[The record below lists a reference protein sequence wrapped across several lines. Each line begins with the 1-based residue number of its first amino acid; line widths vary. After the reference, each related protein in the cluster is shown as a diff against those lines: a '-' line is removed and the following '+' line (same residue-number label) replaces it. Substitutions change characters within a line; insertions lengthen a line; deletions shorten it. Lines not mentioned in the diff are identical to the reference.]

1 VIARAVLRR
10 RLPPRVVLITVSA
23 LAAAALAACSGGGS
37 ATQTSASAAAPSLP
51 TPLARSLQS
60 AAGTWATVPM
70 GHLDQP
76 LNTFWQLFFRPAGG
90 ASWSNQVQATAT
102 ATNGGLILADD
113 HGGAVIVGVR
123 PTDLL
128 TYSPLISTADGG
140 RSWSTGLVSEGLL
153 ARPDSLAANSPS
165 QALALANGRGG
176 AEVLASADG
185 LSGWRTASTARALAA
200 TAAGRTCALAAITA
214 VAYLAADPLVG
225 ASCARPG
232 MIGVFVEHAG
242 SWQLLAAT
250 APSSLARARV
260 EVLALQSAD
269 GGAQA
274 LLGVSA
280 GGASDL
286 VAAWY
291 EHGQW
296 LSSRPLAVGASER
309 VSSYGPATGS
319 GIFALLTG
327 ASGAKR
333 LAVASAPG
341 AAWQQLTP
349 PPAGTATIAFAGG
362 SSVDAL
368 AVHDTV
374 LTVWGLA
381 PSAHTWTRRQTIDVP
396 IEFGSSE

>member
-1 VIARAVLRR
+1 VITRTVLRR
-10 RLPPRVVLITVSA
+10 RLPRGVLVTVSA
-23 LAAAALAACSGGGS
+23 LAAGALAACSGGGS
-37 ATQTSASAAAPSLP
+37 SAQTSASASAPSLP
-51 TPLARSLQS
+51 TPLATSLQS

-76 LNTFWQLFFRPAGG
+76 LNTFWQLFFRPAGS

-102 ATNGGLILADD
+102 GTNGGLILASV

-123 PTDLL
+123 PSNLL
-128 TYSPLISTADGG
+128 TFSPLISTADGG
-140 RSWSTGLVSEGLL
+140 RSWSTGLVSQGLA

-165 QALALANGRGG
+165 QTLALANGRGG
-176 AEVLASADG
+176 AQVLAATNG
-185 LSGWRTASTARALAA
+185 LSGWRTAITTPALAS
-200 TAAGRTCALAAITA
+200 TAAGRACTLASITA
-214 VAYLAADPLVG
+214 VADLGADPLVG

-232 MIGVFVEHAG
+232 VVGVFVERAG
-242 SWQLLAAT
+242 SWQLLAAR
-250 APSSLARARV
+250 PPRPLARARV

-269 GGAQA
+269 GVTQA

-280 GGASDL
+280 SGEDSL

-296 LSSRPLAVGASER
+296 VASRPLAVSASQH
-309 VSSYGPATGS
+309 VSSYGPAMGD

-327 ASGAKR
+327 SSGAQR
-333 LAVASAPG
+333 LAVASSPG

-349 PPAGTATIAFAGG
+349 PPPGTATLAFAGG
-362 SSVDAL
+362 ASVDAL

-374 LTVWGLA
+374 LTVWSLTSPA
-381 PSAHTWTRRQTIDVP
+381 RAWSRRQTIDVP
-396 IEFGSSE
+396 IEFGSAE